1 MYTHKNPFLMICET
15 SVHAGS
21 GSDLGIIDL
30 PIQREKHTSYPKFES
45 SGIKGVLR
53 QYFRNVW
60 DDKKLVKFFGPEAKD
75 SDNDDSAASCIGFM
89 DGRILLFPVKSVK
102 GVFAYITCPD
112 VLKRFQRDMEIGDIN
127 IFTELEKIP
136 MNSIC
141 ENSEIIAEQNTVILE
156 EYAFDNCNKND
167 QLTKF
172 ANLLTKSLDG
182 VINKYWAEKIQ
193 KDILVVSNDDFADF
207 VNLYCEVNAR
217 IKINPDT
224 GTVDKGA
231 LWYEEFLPTDT
242 IMYSVLLTSPS
253 FGKSDKLNGQEV
265 MENLTNDFPEMVQ
278 MGGDATIGKGLMRI
292 ALLGGKNE

>member
-1 MYTHKNPFLMICET
+1 MFTHKNPFLMICET

-45 SGIKGVLR
+45 SGIKGVMR

-60 DDKKLVKFFGPEAKD
+60 DSTKLVKFFGPEAKD
-75 SDNDDSAASCIGFM
+75 SDNEDSVASCIGFI

-112 VLKRFQRDMEIGDIN
+112 VLKRFQRDMGIGDVTKFSKLEEIPIN
-127 IFTELEKIP
+127 SVCADSELLT
-136 MNSIC
+136 NQS
-141 ENSEIIAEQNTVILE
+141 VVLE
-156 EYAFDNCNKND
+156 EYAFENCKVD
-167 QLTKF
+167 KILTEFAKQLVS
-172 ANLLTKSLDG
+172 SLDG
-182 VINKYWAEKIQ
+182 VINQYWAEKIS
-193 KDILVVSNDDFADF
+193 KDIIVVSNDDFNDF

-217 IKINPDT
+217 IKINQDT

-242 IMYSVLLTSPS
+242 IMYSLLLTAPS
-253 FGKSDKLNGQEV
+253 LGKSEKLDGKRV
-265 MENLTNDFPEMVQ
+265 MEDMILDFPEMIQ
-278 MGGDATIGKGLMRI
+278 IGGDATIGKGLMRI
-292 ALLGGKNE
+292 ALIGEGDE